1 MRLLGDYSH
10 LPDPV
15 AAALD
20 KIESMFASKNDD
32 YTTGSWSSNFQMS
45 AQAMGCR
52 PVDVADTL
60 IAVKQA
66 RLAALRANGRPPK
79 NESVIDTYVDRAVYA
94 VIALSLLVEEG
105 VEL

>member
-1 MRLLGDYSH
+1 MSDRSY
-10 LPDPV
+10 LPEPI

-20 KIESMFASKNDD
+20 KIESMFGTKNDD
-32 YTTGSWSSNFQMS
+32 YATGTWDSNFRMS
-45 AQAMGCR
+45 AEAMGGR

-66 RLAALRANGRPPK
+66 RLAALRANGRTPR
-79 NESVIDTYVDRAVYA
+79 NESVVDTYVDRAVYA
-94 VIALSLLVEEG
+94 VIALGLLVEEG